1 MNYNLKNFHKIGP
14 VYIILLTL
22 LIWNINEVFS
32 FLRKYSDEYYIKK
45 SVKDYKYKRMI
56 MIRETFNFFEK
67 CIILGFQFAIILGIA
82 LFIAVLTLTITYLYG
97 RDNSETDL
105 NRIAQRDKNIKILS
119 LISFFLYMV
128 GTIYKLGDL
137 LLYPL
142 FYSIEKKF
150 ISSPIKPN
158 YYKLLY
164 VPNESPYLCEI
175 KEMYKTDKKH
185 SDKSNA
191 ENQEDD
197 IDNAK
202 TNDIEKNEDER
213 TLIKV
218 QNKEEME

>member
-1 MNYNLKNFHKIGP
+1 MNYNLKNFHKVGP

-32 FLRKYSDEYYIKK
+32 FFRKYSDEYYIKK

-67 CIILGFQFAIILGIA
+67 CIILGFQFSIILGIA
-82 LFIAVLTLTITYLYG
+82 LFIAVLSLTITYLY
-97 RDNSETDL
+97 DKDDSETDL

-119 LISFFLYMV
+119 LVSFFLYMV
-128 GTIYKLGDL
+128 GSINKIGNF

-142 FYSIEKKF
+142 FYSVKKKF

-175 KEMYKTDKKH
+175 KEMYKTDKKQM
-185 SDKSNA
+185 DKSIS
-191 ENQEDD
+191 ENQEND

-202 TNDIEKNEDER
+202 TNDIDKNEDEGI
-213 TLIKV
+213 LIKV
-218 QNKEEME
+218 HKKEEIE